1 MEGRVSARVVV
12 EMLWASSRTT
22 CTRDVEVRSREAA
35 GTVSKPLDV
44 DTLYEQQ
51 SSTQR
56 IPGDIAC
63 WGVFR

>member
-1 MEGRVSARVVV
+1 MHARASLVSRGSPESEVA
-12 EMLWASSRTT
+12 
-22 CTRDVEVRSREAA
+22 DVEVRSREAA